1 MGRAALSTMK
11 AEAPQATAEA
21 PKIAQAAPERPDEP
35 ANKAASLAS
44 VAPPKAAATVA
55 ATPAAAS
62 PVDAAP
68 ISGPA
73 RVGGIALESIEALA
87 DLPTDV
93 HRMLVRAA
101 TIETLQASETRV
113 DFGAALVI
121 AGQVSVRAKNPPN
134 LGVIADAP
142 AFVPSRGS
150 LPDGY
155 AWCLVAGPAGAT
167 IARWTSAFFEETL
180 GSCSWVL
187 DDCHAMA
194 DRLQARVGLALGALA
209 ELDATTRDRITEQLE
224 MRIVSPAEVVAE
236 ENASMPGLVFVVAGA
251 LELMEG
257 EVPAVVG
264 EVRPG
269 EPLFPD
275 ALWAGA
281 PTPLTS
287 RAAASG
293 ALLLVA
299 DRRAALSLAE
309 NVPLVGEILSR

>member
-1 MGRAALSTMK
+1 MK
-11 AEAPQATAEA
+11 ADAPQAAAEA
-21 PKIAQAAPERPDEP
+21 QKTAPAVPVRPDEP
-35 ANKAASLAS
+35 ANKAAAPAS
-44 VAPPKAAATVA
+44 VAPPKAAATVT
-55 ATPAAAS
+55 ATPAAASPVAS

-121 AGQVSVRAKNPPN
+121 AGQVSVRAKSPPN

-209 ELDATTRDRITEQLE
+209 ELDATTRDRIAEQLE
-224 MRIVSPAEVVAE
+224 MRVVSPAEVVAE
-236 ENASMPGLVFVVAGA
+236 ENAPMPGLVFVVAGA

-299 DRRAALSLAE
+299 DRRAALALAE
-309 NVPLVGEILSR
+309 SVPLVGEILSR